1 MSTPAINTVVK
12 MIESLPED
20 EQDRVVDHLR
30 EYILE
35 LEDELEW
42 DQQFRE
48 TQSQLVAAAK
58 KAREQSARGEAKP
71 LNISDL

>member
-1 MSTPAINTVVK
+1 MSTPAVSTVIK

-30 EYILE
+30 EYIFD

-48 TQSQLVAAAK
+48 TQNQLVAAAK
-58 KAREQSARGEAKP
+58 KAREQVAKGEAKP
-71 LNISDL
+71 LNTNDL